1 MNNIN
6 CVFNYPNLNIQ
17 VPTTLDCPNYNKGSV
32 MAW

>member
-17 VPTTLDCPNYNKGSV
+17 VPTTLDPDYNQGSV
-32 MAW
+32 VA